1 MREPTKPD
9 LVILLY
15 LNKNGPQ
22 VRATLQKRL
31 HLGVLFKNQID
42 QLIAANWV
50 IESSPNTL
58 SITDDGK
65 EAVKTRRRT
74 P

>member
-1 MREPTKPD
+1 MREPTKQD
-9 LVILLY
+9 LVHLLH

-22 VRATLQKRL
+22 EREALRQKL
-31 HLGVLFKNQID
+31 HLGVLFNTQID

-50 IESSPNTL
+50 VETPQGRL